1 MKLKT
6 KQIAIGGITAALTFV
21 LCFLGSVSVAG
32 RLIAPGICGLMLI
45 PVDRYVSRPTA
56 AAVYATSALV
66 LFLLPERM
74 SAFAYLL
81 LLGYYP
87 LLSGA
92 LRACPMLVQILL
104 KIAILTAVGCI
115 ALFAGAAILGL
126 WENPQFVRWYPALI
140 LAYYVMAGIYD
151 VFIIALRYQMEN
163 RWDEKLRKLLG

>member
-45 PVDRYVSRPTA
+45 LVDRYVSRP
-56 AAVYATSALV
+56 AAVAVYVTSALV

-74 SAFAYLL
+74 STFAYLL

-87 LLSGA
+87 ILSGA
-92 LRACPMLVQILL
+92 LRSLPLLLQLLL
-104 KIAILTAVGCI
+104 KAVILTVVGCI

-126 WENPQFVRWYPALI
+126 WENPQFVRWYPWLI
-140 LAYYVMAGIYD
+140 LAYYVMAAIYD
-151 VFIIALRYQMEN
+151 IFIVALRYHIEN
-163 RWDEKLRKLLG
+163 RWDDKLRKLLA